1 VSRCATRATSDP
13 NTFSVRGLTVPYR
26 CAPSSNE
33 ASPWSATNKQYPD
46 PESYDWDPLDGELAK
61 KLDTRPY
68 VSLSRDRAPQD
79 AKPIPDIS
87 PDVDETELSLFDIN
101 MPGVLTL
108 DEVKALDLDHWYLLY
123 HGSFVQM
130 DVSVI
135 LLSARTMFLFLTWH
149 RILLDGTECPW
160 TARSR

>member
-1 VSRCATRATSDP
+1 MLRRQTKLLL
-13 NTFSVRGLTVPYR
+13 G
-26 CAPSSNE
+26 APLISKYS
-33 ASPWSATNKQYPD
+33 D
-46 PESYDWDPLDGELAK
+46 PESYDWDPLDGELTE

-108 DEVKALDLDHWYLLY
+108 DEVKALGLDRWHLLY

-130 DVSVI
+130 DVSAI
-135 LLSARTMFLFLTWH
+135 LFSARMMFPFLTWH
-149 RILLDGTECPW
+149 RILLDGIKCQW